1 MPVPTMTPGNL
12 ASLLEE
18 SAACHPRR
26 PAVVSGEHTLDH
38 ATLDDVARRF
48 ATGLRDLGVEPG
60 QPVALLLPNVA
71 HFPVAYFGCH
81 RAGSPVVPLNPLL
94 SADELAW
101 ELSDSGAAAL
111 VVWESL
117 LERVEPALAQAR
129 QCRHVIVARADLGDL
144 SAPDG
149 AHNLTAMVLGAGP
162 ASGPPATGGDDTAV
176 ILYTSGT
183 TGRPKGAE
191 LTHANLLSNALT
203 CSTEVLPIGPE
214 TVALVALPLF
224 HAFGQTVLHNA
235 VLAVGGCLVL
245 QPRWDPSA
253 AAALVRRHQVTLF
266 GGVPAMYLTLLA
278 RPEESDAD
286 LASLQVCVA
295 GGAPLPPAL
304 ATEFERRMG
313 TPILEGYGL
322 SETSPVVAFR
332 VPDGPGA
339 LGSVGAPLPGVE
351 VRLVDDAG
359 TVLTEPGHAGEIW
372 VRGPNVMKGYWGDP
386 EATAAVLV
394 DGWFRTGDVGTRDR
408 DGAYRIV
415 GRSKEMIIRSGYKVY
430 PREVE
435 DVLAA
440 HPAVLEAAVVGAP
453 DERRGE
459 EVVAF
464 VTLAPG
470 AQASASDL
478 IGHCRERLAA
488 YKYPRRVEVRESLPH
503 GPTGKVLKREL
514 ARPAPNGALAGSS
527 RRPKCMPALTTKAPP
542 TAASR

>member
-1 MPVPTMTPGNL
+1 MPVDPMTVAPMPVAPMIGNL

-18 SAACHPRR
+18 SAARHPHR

-38 ATLDDVARRF
+38 ATLDHLARRF
-48 ATGLRDLGVEPG
+48 AAGLRGVGVERG
-60 QPVALLLPNVA
+60 QPVALLLPNVG

-94 SADELAW
+94 SAEELAW
-101 ELSDSGAAAL
+101 QLSDSEAVAA

-117 LERVEPALAQAR
+117 LERFEAALSRAPR
-129 QCRHVIVARADLGDL
+129 CRHVVVARADVGDL
-144 SAPDG
+144 TAPDG
-149 AHNLTAMVLGAGP
+149 AHNLTALVLGADP
-162 ASGPPATGGDDTAV
+162 ASGPPATGGADTAV

-203 CSTEVLPIGPE
+203 CSTEVLPVGPD

-235 VLAVGGCLVL
+235 VLAVGGSLVL
-245 QPRWDPSA
+245 QPRWDPST
-253 AAALVRRHQVTLF
+253 AAALARRHGVTLF
-266 GGVPAMYLTLLA
+266 GGVPAMYLSLLA
-278 RPEESDAD
+278 RPPEGDAD
-286 LASLQVCVA
+286 LGSLQVCVS
-295 GGAPLPPAL
+295 GGAPLSPTVA
-304 ATEFERRMG
+304 AEFERRLG

-332 VPDGPGA
+332 VPGGPGGT
-339 LGSVGAPLPGVE
+339 GSVGAPLPGVD

-359 TVLTEPGHAGEIW
+359 AVVGEPGGVGEIW
-372 VRGPNVMKGYWGDP
+372 VRGPNVMKGYRHDP
-386 EATAAVLV
+386 EATEAVLV
-394 DGWFRTGDVGTRDR
+394 DGWFRTGDMGAR
-408 DGAYRIV
+408 DGDGALRIV
-415 GRSKEMIIRSGYKVY
+415 GRSKEMIIRAGYKVY

-435 DVLAA
+435 DVLGA
-440 HPAVLEAAVVGAP
+440 HPAVAEAAVVGVP

-470 AQASASDL
+470 AHVSVAEL
-478 IGHCRERLAA
+478 LRHCRERLAA
-488 YKYPRRVEVRESLPH
+488 YKYPRRIEVRESLPH
-503 GPTGKVLKREL
+503 GPTGKVVKREL
-514 ARPAPNGALAGSS
+514 LVDSTVSAVA
-527 RRPKCMPALTTKAPP
+527 
-542 TAASR
+542 

>member
-1 MPVPTMTPGNL
+1 MPVHPITANQAGNPGL
-12 ASLLEE
+12 AAGGER
-18 SAACHPRR
+18 HPPPLPPRSRVRR
-26 PAVVSGEHTLDH
+26 AHSGPRH
-38 ATLDDVARRF
+38 ARRLARRF
-48 ATGLRDLGVEPG
+48 AAGIRALGVGAG

-71 HFPVAYFGCH
+71 HVPVAYFGCH

-101 ELSDSGAAAL
+101 ELSDSEAVAL

-117 LERVEPALAQAR
+117 LERVEPALARAPG
-129 QCRHVIVARADLGDL
+129 CRRLVVARADLGDL

-149 AHNLTAMVLGAGP
+149 THNLTTMVLGADPQSGP
-162 ASGPPATGGDDTAV
+162 AATGGADTAV

-191 LTHANLLSNALT
+191 LTHANLLSNART
-203 CSTEVLPIGPE
+203 CSTDVLPIGPE

-235 VLAVGGCLVL
+235 VLAVGGSVVL
-245 QPRWDPSA
+245 QPRWDPAA
-253 AAALVRRHQVTLF
+253 AAALVRRHRVTLF
-266 GGVPAMYLTLLA
+266 GGVPAMYGTLLA

-286 LASLQVCVA
+286 LASLRVCVS

-304 ATEFERRMG
+304 AAEFERRTG
-313 TPILEGYGL
+313 TPVLEGYGL

-332 VPDGPGA
+332 VPDGPGGP
-339 LGSVGAPLPGVE
+339 GSVGAPLPGVE
-351 VRLVDDAG
+351 VRLVDEAG
-359 TVLTEPGHAGEIW
+359 SVVGAPDVAGEVW
-372 VRGPNVMKGYWGDP
+372 VRGPNVMKGYRGDP

-394 DGWFRTGDVGTRDR
+394 DGWFRTGDVATRDA

-415 GRSKEMIIRSGYKVY
+415 GRTKEMIIRSGYKVY

-435 DVLAA
+435 DVLTA
-440 HPAVLEAAVVGAP
+440 HPAVLEAAVVGVP
-453 DERRGE
+453 DDRRGE

-464 VTLAPG
+464 VSLVAGGQVSPG
-470 AQASASDL
+470 DL
-478 IGHCRERLAA
+478 VAYCRERLAA
-488 YKYPRRVEVRESLPH
+488 YKYPRRVEVRECLPH

-514 ARPAPNGALAGSS
+514 VADLAE
-527 RRPKCMPALTTKAPP
+527 
-542 TAASR
+542 AAVA

>member
-1 MPVPTMTPGNL
+1 MPVDPLTVDPVTVDPVTVDPMIANL
-12 ASLLEE
+12 TSLLEE
-18 SAACHPRR
+18 TVGRHPQR
-26 PAVVSGEHTLDH
+26 PAVVSGEHALTY
-38 ATLDDVARRF
+38 ATVDELARRF
-48 ATGLRDLGVEPG
+48 ATGLRSLGVEQG
-60 QPVALLLPNVA
+60 QPVAVLLPNVA
-71 HFPVAYFGCH
+71 HFPIVYFGCH

-94 SADELAW
+94 SADELDWQLA
-101 ELSDSGAAAL
+101 DSGAVAL

-117 LERVEPALAQAR
+117 LERVAAAVARAPA
-129 QCRHVIVARADLGDL
+129 CRHLIVARADLADL
-144 SAPDG
+144 SAPSG
-149 AHNLTAMVLGAGP
+149 GSNLTAVVLGAEP
-162 ASGPPATGGDDTAV
+162 AAGPPATGGDDTAV

-191 LTHANLLSNALT
+191 LTHANLLTNALA

-245 QPRWDPSA
+245 QPRWEPAA

-278 RPEESDAD
+278 RPEEADAE
-286 LASLQVCVA
+286 LASLRVCVS
-295 GGAPLPPAL
+295 GGAPLPPAVG
-304 ATEFERRMG
+304 AEFERRTG

-332 VPDGPGA
+332 VPGGPGGQ
-339 LGSVGAPLPGVE
+339 GSVGAPLPGVD

-359 TVLTEPGHAGEIW
+359 EVVEAPGAGEIW
-372 VRGPNVMKGYWGDP
+372 VRGPNVMKGYLGDP
-386 EATAAVLV
+386 EATAAAVV
-394 DGWFRTGDVGTRDR
+394 DGWFRTGDVGTRDA
-408 DGAYRIV
+408 DGSYRIV
-415 GRSKEMIIRSGYKVY
+415 GRTKEMIIRSGYKVY

-440 HPAVLEAAVVGAP
+440 HPAVVEAAVVGVP

-464 VTLAPG
+464 VTLAPQ
-470 AQASASDL
+470 ARASASDL
-478 IGHCRERLAA
+478 VDHCRERLAP
-488 YKYPRRVEVRESLPH
+488 YKYPRRVEIRESLPH

-514 ARPAPNGALAGSS
+514 VADVVQPAVA
-527 RRPKCMPALTTKAPP
+527 
-542 TAASR
+542 

>member
-1 MPVPTMTPGNL
+1 MTSQPTSDNL
-12 ASLLEE
+12 ASLLED
-18 SAACHPRR
+18 SAARHALR
-26 PAVVSGEHTLDH
+26 PALVCGENTVTY
-38 ATLDDVARRF
+38 ATLDDLARRF
-48 ATGLRDLGVEPG
+48 ATALRDLGVGPG
-60 QPVALLLPNVA
+60 RPVALLLPNIP
-71 HFPVAYFGCH
+71 HFSVAYFGCH
-81 RAGSPVVPLNPLL
+81 RAGSPVVPLNPVL
-94 SADELAW
+94 APDELAW
-101 ELSDSGAAAL
+101 QLLDSGAGTL
-111 VVWESL
+111 VVWETLS
-117 LERVEPALAQAR
+117 ERVETVVAR
-129 QCRHVIVARADLGDL
+129 APQCRQVIVARADLGDL
-144 SAPDG
+144 SAPVG
-149 AHNLTAMVLGAGP
+149 AHNLTALVLGAEPMAG
-162 ASGPPATGGDDTAV
+162 GPATGGHDTAV

-235 VLAVGGCLVL
+235 VLAVGGSLVL

-253 AAALVRRHQVTLF
+253 AAELARRHRVTLF
-266 GGVPAMYLTLLA
+266 GGVPAMYVTLLA
-278 RPEESDAD
+278 RPPEAD
-286 LASLQVCVA
+286 GDLSSLRVCVS

-304 ATEFERRMG
+304 ATEFERRVG
-313 TPILEGYGL
+313 APILEGYGL

-332 VPDGPGA
+332 VPGGPGGT
-339 LGSVGAPLPGVE
+339 GSVGAPLPGVD

-359 TVLTEPGHAGEIW
+359 AVVSEPGGVGEIW
-372 VRGPNVMKGYWGDP
+372 VRGPNVMKGYRGDA

-394 DGWFRTGDVGTRDR
+394 DGWFRTGDVGTRDG
-408 DGAYRIV
+408 DGALRIV

-435 DVLAA
+435 DVLGA
-440 HPAVLEAAVVGAP
+440 HPAVVEAAVVGVP

-470 AQASASDL
+470 AEVSAAELVS
-478 IGHCRERLAA
+478 HCRDRLAA
-488 YKYPRRVEVRESLPH
+488 YKCPRRIEIRESLPH

-514 ARPAPNGALAGSS
+514 PAEPLRPS
-527 RRPKCMPALTTKAPP
+527 PASTP
-542 TAASR
+542 

>member
-1 MPVPTMTPGNL
+1 MSVDPMTVHQMTGNL

-18 SAACHPRR
+18 SAARHPHR
-26 PAVVSGEHTLDH
+26 PAVVSGEHMLDH
-38 ATLDDVARRF
+38 ATLDDLARRF
-48 ATGLRDLGVEPG
+48 ATGLGGLGVEPG

-101 ELSDSGAAAL
+101 QLSDSGAVAL

-117 LERVEPALAQAR
+117 LERVEPALARAP
-129 QCRHVIVARADLGDL
+129 QCGHVIVARADLGDL

-149 AHNLTAMVLGAGP
+149 AHNLTAVVLAADP
-162 ASGPPATGGDDTAV
+162 ASGPPASGGTDTAV

-203 CSTEVLPIGPE
+203 CSTEVLPIGPD

-235 VLAVGGCLVL
+235 VLAVGGSVVL
-245 QPRWDPSA
+245 QPRWDPAA
-253 AAALVRRHQVTLF
+253 AAALVRRHGVTLF
-266 GGVPAMYLTLLA
+266 GGVPAMYRTLLA
-278 RPEESDAD
+278 RPPENDAD
-286 LASLQVCVA
+286 LASLRVCVA

-304 ATEFERRMG
+304 AAEFERRTG
-313 TPILEGYGL
+313 TVILEGYGL
-322 SETSPVVAFR
+322 SETGPVVAFR
-332 VPDGPGA
+332 VPDGPGG

-351 VRLVDDAG
+351 VRLVDDTGA
-359 TVLTEPGHAGEIW
+359 VVEALDVPGEIW
-372 VRGPNVMKGYWGDP
+372 VRGPNVMKGYRGDP
-386 EATAAVLV
+386 DATAAVLV
-394 DGWFRTGDVGTRDR
+394 GGWFRTGDVGARDA

-415 GRSKEMIIRSGYKVY
+415 GRTKEMIIRSGYKVY

-440 HPAVLEAAVVGAP
+440 HPAVLEAAVLGVP

-464 VTLAPG
+464 VSLAPG
-470 AQASASDL
+470 AQASPGDL
-478 IGHCRERLAA
+478 VGHCRERLAA
-488 YKYPRRVEVRESLPH
+488 YKYPRRIEVRENLPH

-514 ARPAPNGALAGSS
+514 MADLVEPAVA
-527 RRPKCMPALTTKAPP
+527 
-542 TAASR
+542 

>member
-1 MPVPTMTPGNL
+1 MPVDPMTVAPMPVAPMIGNL

-18 SAACHPRR
+18 SAARHPHR

-38 ATLDDVARRF
+38 ATLDHLARRF
-48 ATGLRDLGVEPG
+48 AAGLRGVGVERG
-60 QPVALLLPNVA
+60 QPVALLLPNVG

-94 SADELAW
+94 SAEELAW
-101 ELSDSGAAAL
+101 QLSDSEAVAA

-117 LERVEPALAQAR
+117 LERFEAALSRAPR
-129 QCRHVIVARADLGDL
+129 CRHVVVARADVGDL
-144 SAPDG
+144 TAPDG
-149 AHNLTAMVLGAGP
+149 AHNLTALVLGADP
-162 ASGPPATGGDDTAV
+162 ASGPPATGGADTAV

-191 LTHANLLSNALT
+191 LTHANLLSNALS

-235 VLAVGGCLVL
+235 VLAVGGSVVL
-245 QPRWDPSA
+245 QPRWDA
-253 AAALVRRHQVTLF
+253 AVAAALVREHGVTLF
-266 GGVPAMYLTLLA
+266 GGVPAMYRSLLA
-278 RPEESDAD
+278 RGPESDGD
-286 LASLQVCVA
+286 LASLRLCVA

-304 ATEFERRMG
+304 ADEFERRTG
-313 TPILEGYGL
+313 TAILEGYGL

-332 VPDGPGA
+332 VPDGPGGP
-339 LGSVGAPLPGVE
+339 GSVGAPLPGVG
-351 VRLVDDAG
+351 VRLVDDSGGVVEEAG
-359 TVLTEPGHAGEIW
+359 RPGEIW
-372 VRGPNVMKGYWGDP
+372 VRGPNVMKGYLGDP

-394 DGWFRTGDVGTRDR
+394 DGWFRTGDVGTRDP

-415 GRSKEMIIRSGYKVY
+415 GRTKEMIIRSGYKVY

-435 DVLAA
+435 EVLTA
-440 HPAVLEAAVVGAP
+440 HPGVLEAAVVGMP

-464 VTLAPG
+464 VSLAPG
-470 AQASASDL
+470 AQASPGDL
-478 IGHCRERLAA
+478 IAFCRERLAA
-488 YKYPRRVEVRESLPH
+488 YKYPRRVELRESLPH
-503 GPTGKVLKREL
+503 GATGKVLKREL
-514 ARPAPNGALAGSS
+514 VADVVEPAVA
-527 RRPKCMPALTTKAPP
+527 
-542 TAASR
+542 

>member
-1 MPVPTMTPGNL
+1 MPVDPMTANL

-18 SAACHPRR
+18 SASCHPDR
-26 PAVVSGEHTLDH
+26 PAVVSCEHTLDH
-38 ATLDDVARRF
+38 ATLDDLARRF
-48 ATGLRDLGVEPG
+48 ASALGELGVETG
-60 QPVALLLPNVA
+60 QSVALLLPNVA

-94 SADELAW
+94 SADELTW
-101 ELSDSGAAAL
+101 QLSDSGAVAL

-117 LERVEPALAQAR
+117 LEGAAPALAR
-129 QCRHVIVARADLGDL
+129 SPQCRHVVVARADLGDL

-149 AHNLTAMVLGAGP
+149 GHNLTAMVLGAPP
-162 ASGPPATGGDDTAV
+162 ASAPAATGGADTAV

-224 HAFGQTVLHNA
+224 HAFGQTVLQNA
-235 VLAVGGCLVL
+235 VLAVGGSMVL
-245 QPRWDPSA
+245 QPRWDATA
-253 AAALVRRHQVTLF
+253 AAALVRGHRVTLY
-266 GGVPAMYLTLLA
+266 GGVPAMYRALLA
-278 RPEESDAD
+278 RPQDDDAD
-286 LASLQVCVA
+286 LASLRVCVA
-295 GGAPLPPAL
+295 GGAPLPPAV
-304 ATEFERRMG
+304 AAAFERRTG
-313 TPILEGYGL
+313 TTILEGYGL
-322 SETSPVVAFR
+322 SETSPVVAFWL
-332 VPDGPGA
+332 PDGPGDI
-339 LGSVGAPLPGVE
+339 GSVGAPLPGVE
-351 VRLVDDAG
+351 IRLVDDAG
-359 TVLTEPGHAGEIW
+359 SVVEQPDRAGEIW
-372 VRGPNVMKGYWGDP
+372 VRGPNVMKGYLGDP

-394 DGWFRTGDVGTRDR
+394 DGWFRTGDVGACDR

-415 GRSKEMIIRSGYKVY
+415 GRTKEMIIRSGYKVY

-440 HPAVLEAAVVGAP
+440 HPAVLEAAVVGVP

-464 VTLAPG
+464 VSLAPG
-470 AQASASDL
+470 AEASPGDL
-478 IGHCRERLAA
+478 VGHCRERLAA
-488 YKYPRRVEVRESLPH
+488 YKYPRRIEVRACLPH

-514 ARPAPNGALAGSS
+514 VANLVEPAVA
-527 RRPKCMPALTTKAPP
+527 
-542 TAASR
+542 